1 MLARVWISVVLIG
14 ATAGLVTS
22 CCHRPK
28 ESGIS
33 YAAWI
38 PPGNV
43 PPALR
48 EIGATAVDII
58 DLAAVG
64 AWPQVY
70 AHVRDIDN
78 AWSDYKHPT
87 VVPPPEPRPPE
98 TLLYGPLDTA
108 MARLREAAVARHA
121 TDTMAAAND
130 VNAAAFELIEYYNPS
145 VPPGLPRL
153 AVLERKILLDSWD
166 GRIDTAPN
174 TLIEVR
180 RTWERV
186 RPAVVVRSSE
196 KVAQVFDRNLA
207 DQQAALDAL
216 ESQRLG
222 DYAENALIMLNE
234 MEQLS
239 YPRL

>member
-1 MLARVWISVVLIG
+1 MRARLWIGVVLTG
-14 ATAGLVTS
+14 ATAGLVAS
-22 CCHRPK
+22 CSSRPK

-48 EIGATAVDII
+48 EIGQTAVDII
-58 DLAAVG
+58 DLAAVD

-87 VVPPPEPRPPE
+87 VVPLPEPRPPE

-108 MARLREAAVARHA
+108 MARLREAAAARNA
-121 TDTMAAAND
+121 AGTMAAAND
-130 VNAAAFELIEYYNPS
+130 VNAAAFDLMAYYNPS
-145 VPPGLPRL
+145 VPPGLHRL

-166 GRIDTAPN
+166 GRIDTAPD
-174 TLIEVR
+174 TLVEVR

-186 RPAVVVRSSE
+186 RPAVAARSSE
-196 KVAQVFDRNLA
+196 RVAQAFDRSLA
-207 DQQAALDAL
+207 DQQAAIDDL
-216 ESQRLG
+216 ESERLG
-222 DYAENALIMLNE
+222 DYAQNALIMLNE

-239 YPRL
+239 YE